1 MSYFSHFV
9 LFLSFSFFSC
19 FNLASVCLKAYR
31 PWRQKKPFGSQ
42 FQFVGFSPTQT
53 HGWIFIPR
61 LLHCGPLQRSTFSRP
76 TGGARVRL
84 SSAELTTW
92 WWWWS
97 RRWRG
102 CRRRSR
108 LCRWPW
114 RRISIPSFHRLLP
127 RRAGTWLWSCAAPS
141 GCTRCRGAR
150 WRYPPEVPRPPVGHN
165 ERFIDKHQLHTN
177 KRTRACRW
185 LLFISLK
192 MRPFCWFT
200 STRLPCSLSVCR
212 R

>member
-1 MSYFSHFV
+1 MGRWDGEEGQGFGGFVVSEEPAQADENRLAPALTFLVTHMKSSSGRKGCFKMSYFSHFV

-84 SSAELTTW
+84 SSAELTT
-92 WWWWS
+92 
-97 RRWRG
+97 
-102 CRRRSR
+102 
-108 LCRWPW
+108 
-114 RRISIPSFHRLLP
+114 
-127 RRAGTWLWSCAAPS
+127 
-141 GCTRCRGAR
+141 
-150 WRYPPEVPRPPVGHN
+150 
-165 ERFIDKHQLHTN
+165 
-177 KRTRACRW
+177 
-185 LLFISLK
+185 
-192 MRPFCWFT
+192 
-200 STRLPCSLSVCR
+200 
-212 R
+212 